1 MLTSGTIL
9 AGRYEIVGR
18 IGAGGMSNVY
28 KAKDQKLNRFVAIKV
43 LKPEYSADAM
53 FVKKF
58 RVEAQSA
65 AGLSHPNIVNVYDV
79 GEENGIHFIVME
91 LVQGITLKHYIE
103 RKGHLDIR
111 EVLNI
116 SVQIASGMGAA
127 HANRI
132 IHRDIKPQNVIMSRD
147 GKVKVT
153 DFGIAKAA
161 DSTTVTTNAAGSVHY
176 ISPEQARGGYSDE
189 KSDIYSLGITMY
201 EMVTGRVPY
210 DGENNVAVAL
220 QHIQGN
226 MTPPRQINP
235 DIPRSVERIIMKCTQ
250 KKPDL
255 RYGSAKELIMDLRR
269 ALVEPDGS
277 YVVIGPAAM
286 NNNLADGVGDST
298 TVVMDEEAIE
308 KLRQASLKKDTS
320 EKRRSQRISPE
331 ERRRRQ
337 LEEERRE
344 YEEYDNHHER
354 KKVKKPVPV
363 VQPEEE
369 YDDDGD
375 DVNPALDKTMMI
387 FGIVGAVIIAIVIF
401 FIIGRAGGLF
411 GGGTSNSKAT
421 KSTESSSVINTE
433 SSQVDAPDC
442 EGKTQ
447 EEAIELLEKAGLKYK
462 ITEKEDSSVKAG
474 NVISQKPAAGTKMDK
489 GTIVTLTISKGVEME
504 DMPDVTGM
512 SLEAAKSQLEGM
524 GLKVK
529 TVNEYHDTVKEN
541 YVISTNPV
549 AGGKV
554 KVGSTV
560 TLTVSKGKQTKTV
573 KVPDLSNK
581 TEDEAIYLINSSNL
595 KVGDISEEY
604 NDWVTKGY
612 ITWQG
617 VDAGTEVEEGTV
629 INFGVSKGPRET
641 ETESKAP
648 AQGTASV
655 YMPVDNPFGHDIGGQ
670 AALESGTVVIQVVYA
685 DGSTNTV
692 YSAYCS
698 SADAYESGW
707 GTTVTGEAGTS
718 ATVNATVDGILY
730 ASYAIYFN

>member
-1 MLTSGTIL
+1 MLTPGTLL
-9 AGRYEIVGR
+9 AGRYEIIGR

-43 LKPEYSADAM
+43 LKPEFSADAK

-79 GEENGIHFIVME
+79 GEEDGIYYIVME

-103 RKGHLDIR
+103 RKGKLDIR

-226 MTPPRQINP
+226 MISPRELNP
-235 DIPRSVERIIMKCTQ
+235 DVPRSVEKIILKCTQ

-269 ALVEPDGS
+269 ALAEPDGD
-277 YVVIGPAAM
+277 YVTLGTAAAM
-286 NNNLADGVGDST
+286 GGAGDST
-298 TVVMDEEAIE
+298 TVVMDENDVE
-308 KLRQASLKKDTS
+308 KLRNASLNKDLDGV
-320 EKRRSQRISPE
+320 RRHERPSSE

-344 YEEYDNHHER
+344 YDEYEDHYAR
-354 KKVKKPVPV
+354 KKAKRPAPV
-363 VQPEEE
+363 VTEE
-369 YDDDGD
+369 DDEDD

-387 FGIVGAVIIAIVIF
+387 FGIVGAVIIVIVIF
-401 FIIGRAGGLF
+401 FLIGRAAGLF
-411 GGGTSNSKAT
+411 GGFGSGKKSSTSGETSTNSI
-421 KSTESSSVINTE
+421 STESTLVKVPSCVGLSE
-433 SSQVDAPDC
+433 EDAI
-442 EGKTQ
+442 
-447 EEAIELLEKAGLKYK
+447 ALLEENGLEYKVQEKADS
-462 ITEKEDSSVKAG
+462 TVEKG
-474 NVISQKPAAGTKMDK
+474 YVISMTPNSGTKIEK
-489 GTIVTLTISKGVEME
+489 GTIITLVVSTGKETDE
-504 DMPDVTGM
+504 MPDVVNM

-524 GLKVK
+524 GLKV
-529 TVNEYHDTVKEN
+529 TVKNVEDDTIEEN
-541 YVISTNPV
+541 HVISSSPV
-549 AGGKV
+549 AGKTV
-554 KVGSTV
+554 KIGATV
-560 TLTVSKGKQTKTV
+560 TLTVSKGRQKVTV
-573 KVPDLSNK
+573 PYVINK
-581 TEDEAIYLINSSNL
+581 SYDAAVSALQAEGLNIGDVSYENS
-595 KVGDISEEY
+595 DTISY
-604 NDWVTKGY
+604 GY
-612 ITWQG
+612 IISQG
-617 VDAGTEVEEGTV
+617 VSANSQVDKGTYVDLV
-629 INFGVSKGPRET
+629 VSIGPKET
-641 ETESKAP
+641 EP
-648 AQGTASV
+648 AVGSASV
-655 YMPVDNPFGHDIGGQ
+655 YMPSDNPFGHDIGGQ
-670 AALESGTVVIQVVYA
+670 AAYSSGTVMVQIIYS
-685 DGSTNTV
+685 DGTV
-692 YSAYCS
+692 ETLYTAYCS
-698 SADAYESGW
+698 SSSAYESGW
-707 GTTVTGEAGTS
+707 STTVRGEAGTS
-718 ATVNATVDGILY
+718 ATVQASVEGTVY
-730 ASYAIYFN
+730 SSYSVYFN

>member
-1 MLTSGTIL
+1 MLTPGALL

-28 KAKDQKLNRFVAIKV
+28 KAKDQKLNRFVAVKV
-43 LKPEYSADAM
+43 LKPEFSADAT

-79 GEENGIHFIVME
+79 GEENGIYYIVME

-103 RKGHLDIR
+103 RKGKLDIR

-210 DGENNVAVAL
+210 DGENNVSVAL

-226 MTPPRQINP
+226 MTPPRQLNP

-255 RYGSAKELIMDLRR
+255 RYSSAKELIMDLRR
-269 ALVEPDGS
+269 ALAEPDGN
-277 YVVIGPAAM
+277 YVVIGSAVPVGGA
-286 NNNLADGVGDST
+286 GDST
-298 TVVMDEEAIE
+298 TVVMNEDDVE
-308 KLRQASLKKDTS
+308 KLRHASLNKDKEARKRS
-320 EKRRSQRISPE
+320 ERLTPE

-337 LEEERRE
+337 LEEERKE

-354 KKVKKPVPV
+354 KKPKPKKPVQPV
-363 VQPEEE
+363 VEEE
-369 YDDDGD
+369 EDED

-387 FGIVGAVIIAIVIF
+387 FGIVGAVIIVIVIF

-411 GGGTSNSKAT
+411 SGFGSGNKTTTTSTGNISTASSNSP
-421 KSTESSSVINTE
+421 V
-433 SSQVDAPDC
+433 PDC
-442 EGKTQ
+442 VGKTQ
-447 EEAIELLEKAGLKYK
+447 DEAIALLQESDLDYK
-462 ITEKEDSSVKAG
+462 IQEKEDASVEKG
-474 NVISQKPAAGTKMDK
+474 IVISTNPKAGTKLEK
-489 GTIVTLTISKGVEME
+489 GATVTLFVSKGDESAQ
-504 DMPDVTGM
+504 MPDVVDVA
-512 SLEAAKSQLEGM
+512 LDQAKSQLEGM
-524 GLKVK
+524 GLKV
-529 TVNEYHDTVKEN
+529 TVKNEYHDTIEEN
-541 YVISTNPV
+541 RVISSSPT
-549 AGGKV
+549 AGATV
-554 KVGSTV
+554 KLGTKV
-560 TLTVSKGKQTKTV
+560 TLTVSKGKQKTT
-573 KVPDLSNK
+573 VP
-581 TEDEAIYLINSSNL
+581 YLINKSYDEAVYELSTAGLN
-595 KVGDISEEY
+595 VGNVSYEDSDSVDEGNI
-604 NDWVTKGY
+604 
-612 ITWQG
+612 IRQG
-617 VDAGTEVEEGTV
+617 LDANSQVPRGTYVDLV
-629 INFGVSKGPRET
+629 VSTGPKET
-641 ETESKAP
+641 EPQMGSAT
-648 AQGTASV
+648 V
-655 YMPVDNPFGHDIGGQ
+655 YMPADNPFGHDIGTQ
-670 AALESGTVVIQVVYA
+670 AALSAGTVTINILYE
-685 DGSTNTV
+685 DGSFETV
-692 YSAYCS
+692 YTAYCS

-707 GTTVTGEAGTS
+707 SETVSGKSGTS
-718 ATVNATVDGILY
+718 ATVQAMLEGMIY
-730 ASYAIYFN
+730 ASYSIYFD